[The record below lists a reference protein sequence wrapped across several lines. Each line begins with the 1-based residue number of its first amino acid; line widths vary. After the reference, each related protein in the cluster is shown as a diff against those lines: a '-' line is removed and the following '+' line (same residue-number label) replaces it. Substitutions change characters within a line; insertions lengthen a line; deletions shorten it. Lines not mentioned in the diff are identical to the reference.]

1 MDCTRLWAP
10 LFHSPWMTTMLRCA
24 IAGLAAALL
33 MPLAQA
39 QVHRNFPATAL
50 RGELQITTP
59 PEAVLNG
66 QPARLSPGARIRGE
80 NNLLVM
86 SGAVAGGKFVV
97 HYTREAVSGMIQDV
111 WILNPAERANRLWP
125 TNERDAKAWSF
136 DPAAQTWT
144 KP

>member
-1 MDCTRLWAP
+1 
-10 LFHSPWMTTMLRCA
+10 MTTMLRCA

-33 MPLAQA
+33 IPLAQA

-50 RGELQITTP
+50 RGELQITMP
-59 PEAVLNG
+59 PDALLNG
-66 QPARLSPGARIRGE
+66 QPARLSPGSRIRGE

-86 SGAVAGGKFVV
+86 SGPLAGGKFVV
-97 HYTREAVSGMIQDV
+97 HYTREVMSGMIQDV

-125 TNERDAKAWSF
+125 TNERDAKAWNF
-136 DPAAQTWT
+136 DPAAQTWS